1 MKAQDMP
8 MKTIVFV
15 IIALIVIAVV
25 VIWYMVA
32 SGSIEASTFDIFGLG
47 EDKAKL
53 KCDGT
58 YDCPPGYECTDC
70 GGSTG
75 KVCLPL
81 SAPICP

>member
-32 SGSIEASTFDIFGLG
+32 SGTIEASTFDIFGIG
-47 EDKAKL
+47 ENKSKIT
-53 KCDGT
+53 CSQG
-58 YDCPPGYECTDC
+58 CPPGFECVTCPD
-70 GGSTG
+70 GE
-75 KVCLPL
+75 
-81 SAPICP
+81 ICVAIGYPCPS